1 MKHLLKF
8 VSTDLNPIQ
17 IDEAKVAGTAKYNKG
32 RRMVDDIVDD
42 DDDDN
47 GYDSEDQNAGNNNER
62 EDDENDTESEFVQFG
77 IDDSS
82 WAWVVVIY
90 GSRDRVRFVRVPNR
104 KTKTLMAV
112 ICRYCR

>member
-47 GYDSEDQNAGNNNER
+47 GYDSED
-62 EDDENDTESEFVQFG
+62 
-77 IDDSS
+77 
-82 WAWVVVIY
+82 
-90 GSRDRVRFVRVPNR
+90 
-104 KTKTLMAV
+104 
-112 ICRYCR
+112 